1 MDKKFICYNAAY
13 MSYGFISNYALCT
26 QPPMQC
32 DHEVNEVVTLKTGIR
47 LQIYYCAKSKDLTKT
62 KQKGQYIGIT
72 RVEEKTDR
80 VEEKTDP
87 VTEEVPT
94 SCSLS
99 GRL

>member
-13 MSYGFISNYALCT
+13 MSYGSISNYALCT

-62 KQKGQYIGIT
+62 KQKGQYISIT

-87 VTEEVPT
+87 ITEEVPT

-99 GRL
+99 GHL

>member
-47 LQIYYCAKSKDLTKT
+47 LQIYYCAKSKDLTKI

-80 VEEKTDP
+80 MEEKTDP
-87 VTEEVPT
+87 ITEEVPT